1 MSKFIQRGHNSS
13 SYFWIMPVK
22 IIDESKNT
30 SGMDNII
37 EFKQYEI
44 SIEEDDVWALLF
56 YYLIKYFD
64 DELKENKSR
73 NLDKE
78 YISYKG
84 GILSTFEWNLEYNY
98 FSLDNIKNVILH
110 IKQDIDI
117 LKNDYFNSKLVE
129 QKSYFKDRFNPR
141 KVDSGDK
148 DLVNDFVEFYEDFVE
163 IMEEMIMGAN
173 EKGYN
178 LISIMSPQK
187 I

>member
-1 MSKFIQRGHNSS
+1 M
-13 SYFWIMPVK
+13 
-22 IIDESKNT
+22 
-30 SGMDNII
+30 
-37 EFKQYEI
+37 
-44 SIEEDDVWALLF
+44 
-56 YYLIKYFD
+56 
-64 DELKENKSR
+64 
-73 NLDKE
+73 DKE

-178 LISIMSPQK
+178 LISFMGP
-187 I
+187 